1 MIVMENEAAI
11 NSLSLSDEL
20 AAVAARLRR
29 STVLVRG
36 RGRGA
41 GSGVI
46 WPGRGLIVTNA
57 HVAQGPRSSVGL
69 SDGRSLEA
77 VVTARDPY
85 RDLAALAVDAQDL
98 PAADVADSDRLRVGD
113 LVLAV
118 GNPLGMIGALA
129 TGIIHATGA
138 TGARNGPG
146 GQRWIQ
152 ADVRLAPGN
161 SGGLLAD
168 ARGRVIGINTMVA
181 GGLALAVP
189 SNAVTEFLSGAGEEH
204 GRPRLGVTIEP
215 VLVPRGSERLLGLL
229 VLEVEPGSPAE
240 AAGIATR
247 DVLIGAGGRLFDGPY
262 DLARALG
269 NADPAGGGGNG
280 PLPRRPAR
288 TFRVGPPPPPPSA
301 EKERPAPL

>member
-1 MIVMENEAAI
+1 MVVVENAAATG
-11 NSLSLSDEL
+11 SLSLSEEL

-46 WPGRGLIVTNA
+46 WSSRGPIVTNA

-98 PAADVADSDRLRVGD
+98 PAADAADSDGLRVGD

-129 TGIIHATGA
+129 TGIIHTTGA
-138 TGARNGPG
+138 AGARNGPG

-161 SGGLLAD
+161 SGGPLAD

-189 SNAVTEFLSGAGEEH
+189 SNAVTEFLSGASEEH

-215 VLVPRGSERLLGLL
+215 VLAPRLSDRLLGLL

-240 AAGIATR
+240 AAGIAVG
-247 DVLIGAGGRLFDGPY
+247 DVLIGAGGRSFNGPY
-262 DLARALG
+262 DLARALR
-269 NADPAGGGGNG
+269 NADRASGVEIDFIRGGRRVTRDVRLPVQPA
-280 PLPRRPAR
+280 
-288 TFRVGPPPPPPSA
+288 TS
-301 EKERPAPL
+301 ER

>member
-1 MIVMENEAAI
+1 MIVMENQAET
-11 NSLSLSDEL
+11 NSLSLSDDL
-20 AAVAARLRR
+20 AAIAARLSR

-57 HVAQGPRSSVGL
+57 HVAQGRRSSVGL
-69 SDGRSLEA
+69 SDGRSLDA
-77 VVTARDPY
+77 VVAARDPY

-129 TGIIHATGA
+129 TGIIHTTGA
-138 TGARNGPG
+138 TGASNGPG
-146 GQRWIQ
+146 GQRWIE

-161 SGGLLAD
+161 SGGPLAD

-189 SNAVTEFLSGAGEEH
+189 SSAVTEFLRGAGEEH

-215 VLVPRGSERLLGLL
+215 VLVPRNSERLLGLL

-240 AAGIATR
+240 AAGIATG
-247 DVLIGAGGRLFDGPY
+247 DLLIGAGGRLFDGPY
-262 DLARALG
+262 DLARALR
-269 NADPAGGGGNG
+269 NADPASGVELDLIRGGRRATRDVR
-280 PLPRRPAR
+280 LPVRPV
-288 TFRVGPPPPPPSA
+288 TS
-301 EKERPAPL
+301 ER

>member
-1 MIVMENEAAI
+1 MIVMENQAAT

-36 RGRGA
+36 RGHGA

-46 WPGRGLIVTNA
+46 WPGRSLIVTNA
-57 HVAQGPRSSVGL
+57 HVAQGPRSIVGL
-69 SDGRSLEA
+69 SDGRSLDA
-77 VVTARDPY
+77 LVTARDPY

-129 TGIIHATGA
+129 TGIIHTTGA

-161 SGGLLAD
+161 SGGPLAD

-189 SNAVTEFLSGAGEEH
+189 SNAVTEFLGGASEEH

-215 VLVPRGSERLLGLL
+215 VLVPRGKERLLGLL
-229 VLEVEPGSPAE
+229 VLEVDPGSPAE
-240 AAGIATR
+240 AAGISTG

-262 DLARALG
+262 DLARALR
-269 NADPAGGGGNG
+269 NADPAGGVELDLIRGGRRVTREVR
-280 PLPRRPAR
+280 LPVRPV
-288 TFRVGPPPPPPSA
+288 TS
-301 EKERPAPL
+301 ER

>member
-1 MIVMENEAAI
+1 MVVVENEAATG
-11 NSLSLSDEL
+11 SMSLSDEL

-69 SDGRSLEA
+69 SDGRSLDA

-98 PAADVADSDRLRVGD
+98 PAADVADSDRLRVGG

-146 GQRWIQ
+146 QQRWIQ

-161 SGGLLAD
+161 SGGPLAD

-181 GGLALAVP
+181 GGLALAIP

-215 VLVPRGSERLLGLL
+215 VLVPRGNGGLLGLL
-229 VLEVEPGSPAE
+229 VLEVEPGSPAK
-240 AAGIATR
+240 AAGIAAG
-247 DVLIGAGGRLFDGPY
+247 DVLIGAGGRSFNGPY
-262 DLARALG
+262 DLARALR
-269 NADPAGGGGNG
+269 NADPASGIELDLIRGGQHVTRDVR
-280 PLPRRPAR
+280 LRVRPV
-288 TFRVGPPPPPPSA
+288 TS
-301 EKERPAPL
+301 ER

>member
-1 MIVMENEAAI
+1 MVVVENEAATG
-11 NSLSLSDEL
+11 SMSLSDEL

-57 HVAQGPRSSVGL
+57 HVAQGRRSSVGL

-98 PAADVADSDRLRVGD
+98 PAADVADSDGLRVGD

-129 TGIIHATGA
+129 TGIIHTTGA
-138 TGARNGPG
+138 AGAGNGPG
-146 GQRWIQ
+146 GQHWIQ
-152 ADVRLAPGN
+152 ADVRLSPGN
-161 SGGLLAD
+161 SGGPLAD
-168 ARGRVIGINTMVA
+168 ARGRGIGINTMVA

-189 SNAVTEFLSGAGEEH
+189 SNAVTEFLSGVGEEH
-204 GRPRLGVTIEP
+204 GRPRLGGTIEP
-215 VLVPRGSERLLGLL
+215 VLRPRGSGRLLRRLG
-229 VLEVEPGSPAE
+229 LEVQPGSPAE
-240 AAGIATR
+240 AAGIAAG
-247 DVLIGAGGRLFDGPY
+247 DVLIGAGGRSFSGPY
-262 DLARALG
+262 DLARALR
-269 NADPAGGGGNG
+269 NADPAGGVEIDLIRGGRRVIRDVH
-280 PLPRRPAR
+280 LPVRPV
-288 TFRVGPPPPPPSA
+288 TS
-301 EKERPAPL
+301 ER

>member
-1 MIVMENEAAI
+1 MVGLENEAATG
-11 NSLSLSDEL
+11 SLSLSDEL
-20 AAVAARLRR
+20 AAIAARLRR
-29 STVLVRG
+29 STVVVRG

-46 WPGRGLIVTNA
+46 WSSRGPIVTNA

-69 SDGRSLEA
+69 SDGRSLDA

-118 GNPLGMIGALA
+118 GNPLGIIGALA
-129 TGIIHATGA
+129 TGIIHTTGA
-138 TGARNGPG
+138 TGASNGPG
-146 GQRWIQ
+146 GQHWIQ

-161 SGGLLAD
+161 SGGPPAD

-189 SNAVTEFLSGAGEEH
+189 SSAVTEFLSGAGEEH

-215 VLVPRGSERLLGLL
+215 VLVPRNSERLLGLL

-240 AAGIATR
+240 AAGMATGDLLIGAVGRLFEGPHDFVRPLRNAAPASGLDLDLTRGGRRATR
-247 DVLIGAGGRLFDGPY
+247 DVRL
-262 DLARALG
+262 RV
-269 NADPAGGGGNG
+269 
-280 PLPRRPAR
+280 RPV
-288 TFRVGPPPPPPSA
+288 TS
-301 EKERPAPL
+301 ER

>member
-1 MIVMENEAAI
+1 MIVTENQAAT
-11 NSLSLSDEL
+11 NSLSLSDDL

-46 WPGRGLIVTNA
+46 WSSRGPIVTNA

-85 RDLAALAVDAQDL
+85 RDLAALAVDAQNL

-113 LVLAV
+113 LALAV

-146 GQRWIQ
+146 QQRWIQ

-161 SGGLLAD
+161 SGGPLAD
-168 ARGRVIGINTMVA
+168 ARGRVIGINSMVA
-181 GGLALAVP
+181 GGLALAIP
-189 SNAVTEFLSGAGEEH
+189 SNAVTQFLSAGSLD
-204 GRPRLGVTIEP
+204 GWLGVTVHPARI
-215 VLVPRGSERLLGLL
+215 PRSGRRVEALGLVL
-229 VLEVEPGSPAE
+229 LEVEPGSPA
-240 AAGIATR
+240 A
-247 DVLIGAGGRLFDGPY
+247 
-262 DLARALG
+262 LASLLPGDILLG
-269 NADPAGGGGNG
+269 
-280 PLPRRPAR
+280 
-288 TFRVGPPPPPPSA
+288 T
-301 EKERPAPL
+301 EE

>member
-1 MIVMENEAAI
+1 MIVMENQAAT
-11 NSLSLSDEL
+11 NSLSLSDDL

-57 HVAQGPRSSVGL
+57 HVAQGRRSSVGL
-69 SDGRSLEA
+69 SDGRSLDA
-77 VVTARDPY
+77 VVAARDPY

-129 TGIIHATGA
+129 TGIIHTTGA
-138 TGARNGPG
+138 TGASNGPG
-146 GQRWIQ
+146 GQRWIE

-161 SGGLLAD
+161 SGGPLAD

-181 GGLALAVP
+181 NGIALAVP
-189 SNAVTEFLSGAGEEH
+189 SNSVTRLLRDGTEGIG
-204 GRPRLGVTIEP
+204 LGVVVRP
-215 VLVPRGSERLLGLL
+215 VPDGVLVL
-229 VLEVEPGSPAE
+229 
-240 AAGIATR
+240 
-247 DVLIGAGGRLFDGPY
+247 
-262 DLARALG
+262 
-269 NADPAGGGGNG
+269 
-280 PLPRRPAR
+280 
-288 TFRVGPPPPPPSA
+288 
-301 EKERPAPL
+301 

>member
-1 MIVMENEAAI
+1 MVVAENEAATG
-11 NSLSLSDEL
+11 SLSLSDEL

-46 WPGRGLIVTNA
+46 WSSRGPIVTNA
-57 HVAQGPRSSVGL
+57 HVAQGPRLSVGL

-77 VVTARDPY
+77 VVTAKDPY
-85 RDLAALAVDAQDL
+85 RDLAALAVDAQNL
-98 PAADVADSDRLRVGD
+98 PAADAADSDGLRVGD

-129 TGIIHATGA
+129 TGIIHTTGA
-138 TGARNGPG
+138 AGAGNGPG

-161 SGGLLAD
+161 SGGPLAD

-215 VLVPRGSERLLGLL
+215 VLVPRLSDRLLGLL

-240 AAGIATR
+240 AAGIAAG
-247 DVLIGAGGRLFDGPY
+247 DVLIGAAGRSFNGPY
-262 DLARALG
+262 DLARALR
-269 NADPAGGGGNG
+269 NADPAGGVELDFIRGGRRVTRDVR
-280 PLPRRPAR
+280 LPVQPV
-288 TFRVGPPPPPPSA
+288 TS
-301 EKERPAPL
+301 ER

>member
-1 MIVMENEAAI
+1 MVVVENEAATG
-11 NSLSLSDEL
+11 SMSLSDEL

-46 WPGRGLIVTNA
+46 WSSRGPIVTNA
-57 HVAQGPRSSVGL
+57 HVAQGRRSSVGL

-98 PAADVADSDRLRVGD
+98 PAADVADSDGLRVGD

-129 TGIIHATGA
+129 TGIIHTTGA
-138 TGARNGPG
+138 AGARNGPG

-161 SGGLLAD
+161 SGGPLAD

-189 SNAVTEFLSGAGEEH
+189 SNAVTEFLSGAGEAH

-215 VLVPRGSERLLGLL
+215 VLVPRGNEGLLGLL

-240 AAGIATR
+240 AAGIAAG
-247 DVLIGAGGRLFDGPY
+247 DVLIGAGGRSFSGPY
-262 DLARALG
+262 DLARALR
-269 NADPAGGGGNG
+269 NADPAGGVEIDLIRGGRRVIRDVH
-280 PLPRRPAR
+280 LPVRPV
-288 TFRVGPPPPPPSA
+288 TS
-301 EKERPAPL
+301 ER

>member
-1 MIVMENEAAI
+1 MVVVENAAATG
-11 NSLSLSDEL
+11 SLSLSEEL

-46 WPGRGLIVTNA
+46 WSSRGPIVTNA

-77 VVTARDPY
+77 VVTAKDPY
-85 RDLAALAVDAQDL
+85 RDLAALAVDAQNL
-98 PAADVADSDRLRVGD
+98 PAADVADSDGLRVGD

-129 TGIIHATGA
+129 TGIIHTTGA
-138 TGARNGPG
+138 AGAGNGPS

-161 SGGLLAD
+161 SGGPLAD

-215 VLVPRGSERLLGLL
+215 VLVPRGNEGHLGLL
-229 VLEVEPGSPAE
+229 VLEVELGSPAE
-240 AAGIATR
+240 AAGIAAG
-247 DVLIGAGGRLFDGPY
+247 DVLIGAAGRSFNGPY
-262 DLARALG
+262 DLARALR
-269 NADPAGGGGNG
+269 NADPAGGVELDFIRGGRRVTRDVR
-280 PLPRRPAR
+280 LPVQPV
-288 TFRVGPPPPPPSA
+288 TS
-301 EKERPAPL
+301 ER

>member
-1 MIVMENEAAI
+1 MVVAENEAATG
-11 NSLSLSDEL
+11 SLSLSDEL

-46 WPGRGLIVTNA
+46 WSSRGPIVTNA

-85 RDLAALAVDAQDL
+85 RDLVALAVDAQDL
-98 PAADVADSDRLRVGD
+98 PAADAADSDGLRVGD

-129 TGIIHATGA
+129 TGIIHTTGA
-138 TGARNGPG
+138 AGARNGPG
-146 GQRWIQ
+146 GQHWIQ

-161 SGGLLAD
+161 SGGPLAD

-215 VLVPRGSERLLGLL
+215 VLVPGDNEGLLGLL

-240 AAGIATR
+240 AAGIAAG
-247 DVLIGAGGRLFDGPY
+247 DVLIAAAGRSFNGPY
-262 DLARALG
+262 DLARALR
-269 NADPAGGGGNG
+269 NADRAGGVEIDLIRGG
-280 PLPRRPAR
+280 RRVTREVRLLVRPV
-288 TFRVGPPPPPPSA
+288 TS
-301 EKERPAPL
+301 ER

>member
-46 WPGRGLIVTNA
+46 WSSRGPIVTNA
-57 HVAQGPRSSVGL
+57 HVARGPRSSVGL
-69 SDGRSLEA
+69 SDGRSLDA

-98 PAADVADSDRLRVGD
+98 PAADVADSDGLRVGD

-129 TGIIHATGA
+129 TGIVHATGATGA

-152 ADVRLAPGN
+152 VDVRLAPGN
-161 SGGLLAD
+161 SGGPLAD

-189 SNAVTEFLSGAGEEH
+189 SNTVTEFLSGAGQEH

-215 VLVPRGSERLLGLL
+215 VLVPREHERLLGLL

-240 AAGIATR
+240 AAGIATG
-247 DVLIGAGGRLFDGPY
+247 DVLIGAGGRSFNGPY
-262 DLARALG
+262 DLARALR
-269 NADPAGGGGNG
+269 NADPARGVEIELIRGG
-280 PLPRRPAR
+280 RR
-288 TFRVGPPPPPPSA
+288 
-301 EKERPAPL
+301 

>member
-1 MIVMENEAAI
+1 MTIPGFGE
-11 NSLSLSDEL
+11 
-20 AAVAARLRR
+20 VAERLRR
-29 STVLVRG
+29 STVQVQTRG
-36 RGRGA
+36 RGQQGA

-46 WPGRGLIVTNA
+46 WSSRGPIVTNA

-77 VVTARDPY
+77 VVTAKDPY

-98 PAADVADSDRLRVGD
+98 PAADVADSDGLRVGD

-129 TGIIHATGA
+129 TGIIHTTGA
-138 TGARNGPG
+138 AGAGNGPS

-161 SGGLLAD
+161 SGGPLAD

-215 VLVPRGSERLLGLL
+215 VLVPRGNEGLLGLL
-229 VLEVEPGSPAE
+229 VLEVELGSPAE
-240 AAGIATR
+240 AAGIAAG
-247 DVLIGAGGRLFDGPY
+247 DVLIGAAGRSFNGPY
-262 DLARALG
+262 DLARALR
-269 NADPAGGGGNG
+269 NADPAGGVELDFIRGGRRVTRDVR
-280 PLPRRPAR
+280 LPVQPV
-288 TFRVGPPPPPPSA
+288 TS
-301 EKERPAPL
+301 ER

>member
-1 MIVMENEAAI
+1 MVVVENEAAT
-11 NSLSLSDEL
+11 NSRSLSDEL
-20 AAVAARLRR
+20 AAVAACLRR

-46 WPGRGLIVTNA
+46 WSSRGPIVTNA

-85 RDLAALAVDAQDL
+85 RDLAALAVDAQNL

-129 TGIIHATGA
+129 TGIIHTTGA
-138 TGARNGPG
+138 AGARNGPG
-146 GQRWIQ
+146 GQHWIQ

-161 SGGLLAD
+161 SGGPLAD

-215 VLVPRGSERLLGLL
+215 VLVPGGNEGLLGLL

-240 AAGIATR
+240 AAGIAAG
-247 DVLIGAGGRLFDGPY
+247 DVLIGAGGRSFNGPY
-262 DLARALG
+262 DLARALR
-269 NADPAGGGGNG
+269 NADPAGGVEIELIRGG
-280 PLPRRPAR
+280 RRATR
-288 TFRVGPPPPPPSA
+288 DVRLRVRPVTS
-301 EKERPAPL
+301 ER

>member
-1 MIVMENEAAI
+1 MVVVENEAATG
-11 NSLSLSDEL
+11 SLSLSDEL

-129 TGIIHATGA
+129 TGIIHTTGA
-138 TGARNGPG
+138 AGAGNGPG
-146 GQRWIQ
+146 GQHWIQ

-161 SGGLLAD
+161 SGGPLAD

-189 SNAVTEFLSGAGEEH
+189 SNAVADFLSDTHE
-204 GRPRLGVTIEP
+204 RPYLGVTLEG
-215 VLVPRGSERLLGLL
+215 VLVPLGGTRVRGLL
-229 VLEVEPGSPAE
+229 VLDVESGSPADW
-240 AAGIATR
+240 AGLT
-247 DVLIGAGGRLFDGPY
+247 VGDG
-262 DLARALG
+262 LVC
-269 NADPAGGGGNG
+269 GGGQSLNR
-280 PLPRRPAR
+280 PYELASALSDAVRRG
-288 TFRVGPPPPPPSA
+288 VGG
-301 EKERPAPL
+301 KF

>member
-1 MIVMENEAAI
+1 MVVVENEAATG
-11 NSLSLSDEL
+11 SLSLSDEL

-29 STVLVRG
+29 STVVVRG

-69 SDGRSLEA
+69 SDGRSLDA

-129 TGIIHATGA
+129 TGIIHTTGA
-138 TGARNGPG
+138 AGARNGPG

-161 SGGLLAD
+161 SGGPLAD

-181 GGLALAVP
+181 GGLALAIP

-215 VLVPRGSERLLGLL
+215 VLVPRGNGGLLGLL
-229 VLEVEPGSPAE
+229 VLEVESGSPAE
-240 AAGIATR
+240 AAGIATG
-247 DVLIGAGGRLFDGPY
+247 DVLIGAGGRSFNGPY
-262 DLARALG
+262 DLARALR
-269 NADPAGGGGNG
+269 NADPARGVEIELIRGG
-280 PLPRRPAR
+280 RRVTR
-288 TFRVGPPPPPPSA
+288 DVLLRVRPVAS
-301 EKERPAPL
+301 ER

>member
-1 MIVMENEAAI
+1 MVVVENEAATG
-11 NSLSLSDEL
+11 SLSLSDEL

-85 RDLAALAVDAQDL
+85 RDLAALAVDAQNL

-129 TGIIHATGA
+129 TGIIHTTGA
-138 TGARNGPG
+138 AGARNGPG
-146 GQRWIQ
+146 GQHWIQ

-161 SGGLLAD
+161 SGGPLAD

-215 VLVPRGSERLLGLL
+215 VLVPREHERLLGLL
-229 VLEVEPGSPAE
+229 VLEVEPGSHAE
-240 AAGIATR
+240 TAGIAAG
-247 DVLIGAGGRLFDGPY
+247 DVLIGAGGRSFNGPY
-262 DLARALG
+262 DLARALR
-269 NADPAGGGGNG
+269 NADPAGGVELDLIRGS
-280 PLPRRPAR
+280 RRVTREVRLRVQPA
-288 TFRVGPPPPPPSA
+288 TS
-301 EKERPAPL
+301 ER